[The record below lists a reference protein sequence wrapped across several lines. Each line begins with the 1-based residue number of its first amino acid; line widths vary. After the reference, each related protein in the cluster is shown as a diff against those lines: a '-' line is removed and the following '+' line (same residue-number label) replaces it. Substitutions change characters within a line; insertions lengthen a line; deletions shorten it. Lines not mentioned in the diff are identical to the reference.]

1 MAFPTNAPEWAID
14 NTYTDGSPN
23 KIRPSADLRAKGY
36 LPDAEPTAQ
45 ELNWQLNNLYLQI
58 EELKS
63 VAAGAIAQTPV
74 NQLIHIVGDNR
85 NPNVIYGYGSWVPYA
100 SGRMIVGAGTSTDAN
115 GNQRSFSAGS
125 TGGTYQESISQ
136 SQLPAHQHGYK
147 DRYHFEISSSMSSV
161 PSANKETVGFINGGL
176 GTNGSDN
183 DNNTFVFVNDVT
195 EPVGGNQPVN
205 NLSPYITCFIWLR
218 VA

>member
-14 NTYTDGSPN
+14 DTYTDGSPN

-58 EELKS
+58 EELKA

-85 NPNVIYGYGSWVPYA
+85 NPNVIYGYGSWAPYA
-100 SGRMIVGAGTSTDAN
+100 SGRMIIGAGTSTDTN

-125 TGGTYQESISQ
+125 TGGTYQEVLSQ
-136 SQLPAHQHGYK
+136 SQLPSHQHGYK
-147 DRYHFEISSSMSSV
+147 DRYMFENSGSTGSV
-161 PSANKETVGFINGGL
+161 PASNKETVGFINGGL
-176 GTNGSDN
+176 GTRSPDN

-195 EPVGGNQPVN
+195 QPVGNNQPVN